1 MGGQPVHASNQLLEL
16 GFNFESLV
24 EEKGMCKVKQLSK
37 VEVCSWLAV
46 RTLVE
51 EVRVKCR
58 AVFGMNSLP
67 KQLVAFSLGHAMEEY
82 KAVSQRL
89 EALEV
94 SSEVSFIFHKEQ

>member
-1 MGGQPVHASNQLLEL
+1 MGGQPVHASTQLLEL
-16 GFNFESLV
+16 SFNFKSLV
-24 EEKGMCKVKQLSK
+24 EEKGMRKVKQLSK
-37 VEVCSWLAV
+37 VEVRSWLAV

-67 KQLVAFSLGHAMEEY
+67 KQLVAFSFGHAMEEY
-82 KAVSQRL
+82 KAVSQGL